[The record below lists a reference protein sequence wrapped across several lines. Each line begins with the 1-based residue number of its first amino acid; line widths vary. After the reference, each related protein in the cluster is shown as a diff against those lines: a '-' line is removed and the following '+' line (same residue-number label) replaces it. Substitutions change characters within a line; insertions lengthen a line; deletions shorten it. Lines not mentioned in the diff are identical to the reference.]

1 MALEKILVLDD
12 EPVLRRT
19 LEEHLRRKRYTVAG
33 AESVARAEEYLAR
46 DEFDLVFL
54 DMNLPDGSG
63 SQILDRLGKRPD
75 GPMFVVITGN
85 ATIESAVACMRAGAF
100 DYVIKPFSLG
110 QIDVLL
116 RKAESFN
123 QLIKVNQFFTRE
135 AAGGSEVQLVGD
147 GPSMRYLKQLVAKV
161 APTEATVLIN
171 GENGTGKELVANELF
186 RQSNRADKPFI
197 RVNCAAVSETLIES
211 EFFGHEKG
219 AFTGA
224 AQKREGRFELANN
237 GTILLDEIS
246 EISPRVQAKL
256 LRVLQ
261 EREFERVGGNKT
273 IKVNVRVVATTNRDL
288 QKAVERGDFRQDLYY
303 RLNVFPIHVPP
314 LRARKEDV
322 PVISLH
328 FLDRCMRRHGV
339 RVRGIAEDAMGAL
352 LAHDWPG
359 NVRELQNTIERAVI
373 MTENGAPIR
382 ASALGLLGVSGDPGQ
397 WHPPVP
403 TNSAASSPGWTG
415 RPVPERTEAIAS
427 ESRVVAPPTAGHAAV
442 SAGGSGPQLSLPFDD
457 PPPASSTSVPRSGNL
472 DTRLPLDEIEKRH
485 ILAVLEQTG
494 GNRTQAAEILAIS
507 SRTLRNKLALY
518 RQQGVA
524 VDGDD

>member
-1 MALEKILVLDD
+1 MRTRMGLEKILVLDD

-19 LEEHLRRKRYTVAG
+19 LEEHLRRKRYSVAS

-46 DEFDLVFL
+46 DDFDLVFL
-54 DMNLPDGSG
+54 DVRLPDGDG
-63 SQILDRLGKRPD
+63 TQILDRLGHRPD
-75 GPMFVVITGN
+75 GPLFVVMTGN
-85 ATIESAVACMRAGAF
+85 ATIESAVGCMRSGAF
-100 DYVIKPFSLG
+100 DYIIKPFSLG

-116 RKAESFN
+116 RKAESFD
-123 QLIKVNQFFTRE
+123 QLLKVNQFFTRE
-135 AAGGSEVQLVGD
+135 AAGGSETQLVGE
-147 GPSMRYLKQLVAKV
+147 GPTMRHLRQLLGKV
-161 APTEATVLIN
+161 APTEATVLVN

-186 RQSNRADKPFI
+186 RQSNRSDKPFI

-273 IKVNVRVVATTNRDL
+273 IKVNVRVIATTNRDL
-288 QKAVERGDFRQDLYY
+288 QKAVERGDFRQDLFY

-314 LRARKEDV
+314 LRARKEDI
-322 PVISLH
+322 PVIASH
-328 FLDRCMRRHGV
+328 FLDRCARRHGI
-339 RVRGIAEDAMGAL
+339 RVRGFDDEAMAVL
-352 LAHDWPG
+352 MAHDWPG

-373 MTENGAPIR
+373 LTENGSPIR
-382 ASALGLLGVSGDPGQ
+382 ANALGLLGVTGDPGLFAASVSV
-397 WHPPVP
+397 HLPAPVP
-403 TNSAASSPGWTG
+403 MSPVSSPF
-415 RPVPERTEAIAS
+415 
-427 ESRVVAPPTAGHAAV
+427 APPAPAAARPRPAEV
-442 SAGGSGPQLSLPFDD
+442 AESPQLSLPFDE
-457 PPPASSTSVPRSGNL
+457 PGPARPAAAAGGQFVDAS
-472 DTRLPLDEIEKRH
+472 LPLEEIEKRH
-485 ILAVLEQTG
+485 ILAVLEETS
-494 GNRTQAAEILAIS
+494 GNRTRAAAILAIS
-507 SRTLRNKLALY
+507 SRTLRNKIAQY

-524 VDGDD
+524 IAGDD